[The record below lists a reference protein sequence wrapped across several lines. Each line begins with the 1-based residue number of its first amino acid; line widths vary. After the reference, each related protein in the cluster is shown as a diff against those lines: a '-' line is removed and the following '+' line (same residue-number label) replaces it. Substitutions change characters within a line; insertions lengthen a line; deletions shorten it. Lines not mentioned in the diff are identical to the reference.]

1 MESKINKGWII
12 SIVLMFFFTASYA
25 QDQEKASVGEVVY
38 EEYQENGIDEAI
50 KKYKDLKSTESA
62 KYNWDEWQLN
72 QVGYRIMNE
81 DNDLEAAEKIFSL
94 NIKEYPE
101 AANPN
106 DSYADYLLKKGD
118 TEKAKEYL
126 RKSISIAEKSDKEDE
141 QTRILSTSK
150 GKLAK
155 LDKKD
160 KQLDFLVGDWK
171 IDAKGYQDGK
181 EAAQMKGNDKVVY
194 EKNGNAL
201 IFHHFDDQQNSEGM
215 RILTYD
221 AIDDEFDVAYLSPS
235 SLQGIQMSS
244 MKMKKVG
251 DNKYEFMDHYT
262 TRNGKEMEMKHEMER
277 ISDNEINWVIFEK
290 TDEGAWQKVYGMNM
304 KK

>member
-1 MESKINKGWII
+1 MESKINNGWIMTL
-12 SIVLMFFFTASYA
+12 VFMFFFVANYA
-25 QDQEKASVGEVVY
+25 QDQEKTSIGEVVY
-38 EEYQENGIDEAI
+38 EEYQQNGVDQAI
-50 KKYKDLKSTESA
+50 RKYKDLKANEAEEYTW
-62 KYNWDEWQLN
+62 NEWELN
-72 QVGYRIMNE
+72 NIGYQIMND
-81 DNDLEAAEKIFSL
+81 DNDLDAAEKIFSL
-94 NIKEYPE
+94 NIKEYPQ
-101 AANPN
+101 AANPY
-106 DSYADYLLKKGD
+106 DSYADYLLEKGD

-126 RKSISIAEKSDKEDE
+126 RKSIAIAEKSDKEDE

-181 EAAQMKGNDKVVY
+181 EMSQMKGNDKVVY

-201 IFHHFDDQQNSEGM
+201 IFRHFDDQQNSEGM

-244 MKMKKVG
+244 MKMKNVG
-251 DNKYEFMDHYT
+251 ENKYEFMDRYT
-262 TRNGKEMEMKHEMER
+262 TRNGKEMMMKHEMEK
-277 ISDNEINWVIFEK
+277 ISDNEINWMIFEK
-290 TDEGAWQKVYGMNM
+290 TEEGAWQKVYAMNM

>member
-1 MESKINKGWII
+1 MESKINIRWFMSLI
-12 SIVLMFFFTASYA
+12 LMFFFVALNA
-25 QDQEKASVGEVVY
+25 QDEEKTSIGEVVY
-38 EEYQENGIDEAI
+38 EEYQEDGIDEAI
-50 KKYKDLKSTESA
+50 IKYKDLKA
-62 KYNWDEWQLN
+62 NQADQYNWDEWELN
-72 QVGYRIMNE
+72 RVGYRIMND
-81 DNDLEAAEKIFSL
+81 DNDLEAAEKVFSL

-101 AANPN
+101 AANPY
-106 DSYADYLLKKGD
+106 DSYADYLLEKGD

-126 RKSISIAEKSDKEDE
+126 KKSINIAEKSDKEDE

-155 LDKKD
+155 LEKKD
-160 KQLDFLVGDWK
+160 KQLDFLVGDWN

-181 EAAQMKGNDKVVY
+181 EVDQMKGKDKVVY
-194 EKNGNAL
+194 DENANAL
-201 IFHHFDDQQNSEGM
+201 IFHHFDDQQKSEGM
-215 RILTYD
+215 RIISYD

-262 TRNGKEMEMKHEMER
+262 TRQGKEMAMKHELEKM
-277 ISDNEINWVIFEK
+277 SDNEMNWVIYEP
-290 TDEGAWQKVYGMNM
+290 TEDGSWQKVYAMTM